1 MSKLEAQ
8 NTKIDELER
17 IYLSKIA
24 KLLVMTQVHCGI
36 KTYINDQFDQL
47 GVSIKKTEKEQLVS
61 IEDENQS
68 FNKNN
73 NGIQNSNIDN
83 RQIMEE

>member
-1 MSKLEAQ
+1 MSTLEKQ
-8 NTKIDELER
+8 NTQIDELER
-17 IYLSKIA
+17 KYLSKIA

-83 RQIMEE
+83 RQIME

>member
-1 MSKLEAQ
+1 MSTLEKQ
-8 NTKIDELER
+8 NTQIDELER
-17 IYLSKIA
+17 KYLSKIA